1 MRDGHEIDG
10 GPQLEQAA
18 IDRRVATFRHNIIEA
33 QRRLIEE
40 FEIFD
45 SWSERYQYLI
55 ELGRRLAPIPE
66 IMKTDRNRIR
76 NCQSDAW
83 LAGIRRNGLLYL
95 SAASQTD
102 VLAGLL
108 AIAVEVYSGQPPDR
122 ILSHPL
128 IVLEATGLRQ
138 RLSPHRLAAH
148 AEITTRLRALA
159 N

>member
-1 MRDGHEIDG
+1 MRDDEIDG
-10 GPQLEQAA
+10 GPRLERAA
-18 IDRRVATFRHNIIEA
+18 IDPPVVIFRHDIDEA

-45 SWSERYQYLI
+45 SWGERYQYLI

-66 IMKTDRNRIR
+66 LMKTDRNRIR
-76 NCQSDAW
+76 NCLGEAW
-83 LAGIRRNGLLYL
+83 FAGTRRNGLLYL

-108 AIAVEVYSGQPPDR
+108 AIVVEVYSGQSPDQ

-128 IVLEATGLRQ
+128 IVLETTGLRQ
-138 RLSPHRLAAH
+138 RLSPHRLAAY

-159 N
+159 K